1 MHLKFSLGDETHDF
15 IIHRNSVNSFFAISE
30 FFFQKAFASAM
41 KSNSSY
47 EDFAD
52 RITLQLVPDFM
63 VAVDKLITAVH
74 RVMIGLL
81 TSAGV
86 DLNVPERHNETAA
99 TFTPAREARLPA
111 FILFD
116 RNTKR

>member
-1 MHLKFSLGDETHDF
+1 
-15 IIHRNSVNSFFAISE
+15 
-30 FFFQKAFASAM
+30 
-41 KSNSSY
+41 
-47 EDFAD
+47 
-52 RITLQLVPDFM
+52 M
-63 VAVDKLITAVH
+63 VTVDKLITAVH

-99 TFTPAREARLPA
+99 RFTPTSEARLPA

-116 RNTKR
+116 RDTKR